1 MTLKTQNKSIIIKLL
16 EEEEDSE
23 MLDAW
28 YVYVI
33 KHITEY
39 VTESQIW
46 KF

>member
-1 MTLKTQNKSIIIKLL
+1 
-16 EEEEDSE
+16 

-46 KF
+46 KFWT